1 MGQEIQILLLT
12 AASIAFLHTIFG
24 PDHYLP
30 FIIMAK
36 TGKWS
41 KIKTFWVTAL
51 CGAGHVGGSVILGIL
66 GIAMGL
72 AVSRIKFIE
81 SWRGDIAA
89 WLLIAFGFVYF
100 VWGLR
105 KAYKNK
111 PHKHLHFHSDGSM
124 HAHEHNHNLEHSHIH
139 EIEEKKS
146 MTPWV
151 LFLIFALGP
160 CEPLIP
166 LLMYP
171 AARHNTWGL
180 IMVAVVFAAIT
191 ITTMLALVFLTLRGI
206 DFLPLKKMERYTHAL
221 GGAALCLTG
230 FFIIILGL

>member
-1 MGQEIQILLLT
+1 MTPEIKILLFT
-12 AASIAFLHTIFG
+12 AASIAFLHTLLG

-41 KIKTFWVTAL
+41 KMKTFWVTAL
-51 CGAGHVGGSVILGIL
+51 CGAGHVGGSVILGII

-72 AVSRIKFIE
+72 AISRVQFIE

-111 PHKHLHFHSDGSM
+111 PHKHIHMHEDGSI
-124 HAHEHNHNLEHSHIH
+124 HAHEHKHELDHSHIH
-139 EIEEKKS
+139 KPEEKKS
-146 MTPWV
+146 ITPWV

-171 AARHNTWGL
+171 AARHNTLGL
-180 IMVAVVFAAIT
+180 ITVTIVFGAIT
-191 ITTMLALVFLTLRGI
+191 ITTMLSLVFLTLKGI
-206 DFLPLKKMERYTHAL
+206 DFLPLKKMERYTHAM

-230 FFIIILGL
+230 IFIIILGL